1 MGGITRR
8 GWLRAGLGAAAWGL
22 AGPWARAGAGARGQ
36 EAGDLGLAPVG
47 EMPVR
52 PSREIEASPLG
63 VGFEVLDRKIFDP
76 HRATPWVGKLGVK
89 WARCQTGW
97 ARTETTQGEY
107 DFGWLDD
114 VVDGLLAV
122 GVQPWFNLG
131 YGNPLYSPGAD
142 AAAVGWVPVFDE
154 SARQAWVR
162 YTRAIAEHFAGRVQ
176 HWEIWNEPNISH
188 FWKPKKSDP
197 ADYAALVALTAP
209 EIRRRVPDA
218 VIIGGATAGID
229 VPFVRG
235 CLEHGLA
242 AHVDKV
248 TYHPYRRRPE
258 AGYRDQVTALR
269 EALAA
274 HKKGIEIWQGE
285 NGCPSRQGGSG
296 ALSGLPWTETLQAKW
311 LLRRILTDLLL
322 DVEMTSYFVIVDL
335 VGYRGKRNDKGL
347 LGGDYTPKPSYFA
360 YQRLAAL
367 LDARSERCSLRTAFE
382 GADDGRTVAAVFRRT
397 GRLLMAYWH
406 PEDLFEGFGRRRVRA
421 EIGTDAGAC
430 LERPVLADPLTGR
443 VYRLDGAA
451 AGGGTWRLP
460 SLPLVDWPLLVADAA
475 LLE

>member
-1 MGGITRR
+1 MTGITRR
-8 GWLRAGLGAAAWGL
+8 RWLTGGLGAAGL
-22 AGPWARAGAGARGQ
+22 ALAAGRATAAGRGPDVPA
-36 EAGDLGLAPVG
+36 LGLPAVG
-47 EMPVR
+47 AMPVR
-52 PSREIEASPLG
+52 PSHEIEASPLG
-63 VGFEVLDRKIFDP
+63 VGFEVLDRKIFNP
-76 HRATPWVGKLGVK
+76 HRATPWVGHLGVK

-97 ARTETTQGEY
+97 ARTETTEGEY

-142 AAAVGWVPVFDE
+142 EAAVGWAPVFDE
-154 SARQAWVR
+154 AARQAWVR
-162 YTRAIAEHFAGRVQ
+162 YTRAIAGHFAGRVR

-188 FWKPKKSDP
+188 FWKPKKPDP
-197 ADYAALVALTAP
+197 ADYVDLVTITAP

-218 VIIGGATAGID
+218 VIVGCATAGVD
-229 VPFVRG
+229 TRFVRG
-235 CLEHGLA
+235 CLERGLA
-242 AHVDKV
+242 EHVDKV

-285 NGCPSRQGGSG
+285 NGCPSRRGGSG
-296 ALSGLPWTETLQAKW
+296 ALSNLPWTETLQAKW

-347 LGGDYTPKPSYFA
+347 LRGDYTPKAAYFA
-360 YQRLAAL
+360 YRRLGAL
-367 LDARSERCSLRTAFE
+367 LDAASGRLEVEAAFE
-382 GADDGRTVAAVFRRT
+382 GDDDGRTVAAAFRRR
-397 GRLLMAYWH
+397 GRLLLAYWH
-406 PEDLFEGFGRRRVRA
+406 PMDLFEGFGRRTVRA
-421 EIGTDAGAC
+421 RIPTAEGLA
-430 LERPVLADPLTGR
+430 LERPLLADPLTGR

-451 AGGGTWRLP
+451 RTGGVWRFP
-460 SLPLVDWPLLVADAA
+460 ALPLVDWPLLVADAA